1 MNNTVTFEQELDRH
15 GTIVFTNVGV
25 SMMPL
30 LRQGRDLMVIQKRP
44 SERLKKLDAVLFK
57 RPNGQYILHRII
69 RVLPD
74 GYFIVGDNCIGGEYV
89 GEEQVLGV
97 LTEVVREGGK
107 RIDMEKDRRYRLYV
121 HLWCAPYR
129 LRGIILRFL
138 HFSARVLRVLK
149 RLVKGQP
156 LRQSKQ

>member
-15 GTIVFTNVGV
+15 GSIVFTNVGV

-30 LRQGRDLMVIQKRP
+30 IRQGKDLMVIEKRP
-44 SERLKKLDAVLFK
+44 SERLKRLDAVLFK

-89 GEEQVLGV
+89 REEQVLGI
-97 LTEVVREGGK
+97 LTAVVRDGK
-107 RIDMEKDRRYRLYV
+107 QVSMDDFGYRVYV
-121 HLWCAPYR
+121 RLWCAPYR
-129 LRGIILRFL
+129 LRGLILRL
-138 HFSARVLRVLK
+138 IHFSARVLRVMK

-156 LRQSKQ
+156 LRESGGKR